1 MRGRG
6 DGCRHTV
13 LVVDDEEVVRYYI
26 ERILVGGGYRVIMA
40 ATGGEAISLLHA
52 GGDLIELVIADV
64 RMPGMSGE
72 QFAKQMADLST
83 VPPLLYISGGDPP
96 AGAESARF
104 LQKPFTREALLR
116 AVRVV
121 LNRGQE

>member
-1 MRGRG
+1 VPQPLT
-6 DGCRHTV
+6 RHTV

-26 ERILVGGGYRVIMA
+26 ERILVGGGYRVITA
-40 ATGGEAISLLHA
+40 IRGEEAVSLLHT
-52 GGDLIELVIADV
+52 GGDLIELVITDV

-72 QFAKQMADLST
+72 DFARQMAQLSSA
-83 VPPLLYISGGDPP
+83 PPLLYISGGDPP

-116 AVRVV
+116 AVEVV
-121 LNRGQE
+121 LQPKRG